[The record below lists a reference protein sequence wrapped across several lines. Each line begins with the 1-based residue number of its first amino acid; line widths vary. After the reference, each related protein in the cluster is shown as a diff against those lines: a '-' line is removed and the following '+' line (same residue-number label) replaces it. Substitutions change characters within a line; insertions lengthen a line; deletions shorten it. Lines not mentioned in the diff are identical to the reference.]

1 MSTFEHKPI
10 GWVVK
15 RLMETNQAGGQR
27 RKELEAELMKRGD
40 EYADWCRKNPTFLD
54 YIWTGDT

>member
-1 MSTFEHKPI
+1 
-10 GWVVK
+10 
-15 RLMETNQAGGQR
+15 METNQAGGQR
-27 RKELEAELMKRGD
+27 RKELEAELMERGD